1 MKKTAE
7 FDERFWQLHTL
18 ATEGNEEAQADLWS
32 EYEFA
37 YGSDEAPVTD
47 ERLIHAVPKATQ
59 EAKEKALPSLEGRP
73 ESPALL
79 LMGEAAELL
88 NVSRPTLWR
97 MLKAGRL
104 QKVELYPGAFRIRR
118 SDILDLMKGK
128 GASHA

>member
-1 MKKTAE
+1 MTAN
-7 FDERFWQLHTL
+7 FDDRFWQLHAL
-18 ATEGNEEAQADLWS
+18 AEDGDENAQADLWS

-47 ERLIHAVPKATQ
+47 ERLIQAVPKATQ
-59 EAKEKALPSLEGRP
+59 EAKEKALPILEGRP
-73 ESPALL
+73 EDPALL

-104 QKVELYPGAFRIRR
+104 PKVEIYPGAFRIRR
-118 SDILDLMKGK
+118 SDILALISGK
-128 GASHA
+128 ETSRG